1 MRLRGHTKTF
11 ESLEP
16 RQLLAGVTLLT
27 HGFQLSGDFPG
38 WVNTL
43 ASAMIARMDE
53 ASHTR
58 WLVNDVGTFTPPR
71 DLTPAVDPML
81 IGSGERMIT
90 LDWADASNNSGIFD
104 PLLPVQSIAS
114 RLVSPMTQATD
125 LPPLAELPIHL
136 MGHSRGGVVV
146 GALARMLGEQG
157 IWIDHVTLLDP
168 AMSSYHGD
176 QTPETIRSNTLFAD
190 RLDASGTIGFWPITG
205 TRLPT
210 QSSVWSTSLGA
221 LDVGHTTV
229 HTYYRGTVDS
239 VSGTNSWFTPPS
251 APGTRSEMGYAFSR
265 IAGGDRTLPGPR
277 IGLLPA
283 LGGSAADRPGVAMS
297 GPQWPNVAHVRID
310 GSNTIT
316 AGDSATVRFLY
327 GDRDSASTATIY
339 LDLDDNPYNTTGGY
353 ELGSVS
359 LPQAEMQEGT
369 AKIATAGLD
378 PGTYRLF
385 VKITDGERTRYSYMG
400 QDLIIASEP
409 HDDFRLYFPEG
420 YRSGTV
426 NEYIPL
432 VNPNPEPVSYEIF
445 ARYEFGERDQLI
457 AQGILPASSRG
468 GITTTEAIYPQLAL
482 VRENVPYA
490 IEIRST
496 APIGAMLSHYDF
508 GIATGEAF
516 TPTKSSRWWFPEVEK
531 DPGRVL
537 DFIIWYNPSETD
549 AVITLTV
556 FHEEHGTSERTI
568 TTGSLRRG
576 GISITDSDWMM
587 PGSFSV
593 RLESTAAIV
602 ASLSHY
608 ELAQSHGHMSLGQA
622 VSVSIASIIPLGFLE
637 SGQEA
642 SVVLRNTSLAEAN
655 VGYGFLTNTGYNTD
669 LWRPLTVAPGASV
682 RFGRSQLDELSA
694 GQPGTLMFIGSSTLV
709 AGYSVS
715 DQQRRDAFGF
725 TGAAMAYFDW
735 LFADGFMANATAGSL
750 HLEYLN
756 ILSFDDE
763 ATSVMLTLYFPN
775 GETRQRSIPIS
786 GISSTTV
793 ALHEEPMLLEWAA
806 QNGGNAWFSIGVSSQ
821 TAIVASMVHWDLAQ
835 PGGWATL
842 GTPILDR

>member
-1 MRLRGHTKTF
+1 
-11 ESLEP
+11 
-16 RQLLAGVTLLT
+16 
-27 HGFQLSGDFPG
+27 
-38 WVNTL
+38 
-43 ASAMIARMDE
+43 
-53 ASHTR
+53 
-58 WLVNDVGTFTPPR
+58 
-71 DLTPAVDPML
+71 ML
-81 IGSGERMIT
+81 IGSGERMVT
-90 LDWADASNNSGIFD
+90 LDWADASNNLGFEPI
-104 PLLPVQSIAS
+104 LPAQTIAS
-114 RLVSPMTQATD
+114 RLVEPLVISTS

-136 MGHSRGGVVV
+136 IGHSRGGIVV

-157 IWIDHVTLLDP
+157 IWVEHLTLLDP
-168 AMSSYHGD
+168 ALSSTHGD
-176 QTPETIRSNTLFAD
+176 QDIEPARSNTLFVE
-190 RLDASGTIGFWPITG
+190 RIYTTEPIGIWPFNG
-205 TRLPT
+205 QRPPY
-210 QSSVWSTSLGA
+210 QSAEWNSNLTSLG
-221 LDVGHTTV
+221 VNHSNI
-229 HTYYRGTVDS
+229 HTYYRGTIDG
-239 VSGTNSWFTPPS
+239 VSGTNSWFTSPS
-251 APGTRSEMGYAFSR
+251 APGNRNEMGYAYSR
-265 IAGGDRTLPGPR
+265 VAGGDRTRPGPSS
-277 IGLLPA
+277 GLLQA
-283 LGGSAADRPGVAMS
+283 LGGLVTSRPEVTMS
-297 GPQWPNVAHVRID
+297 GPQWPNVALIRID
-310 GSNTIT
+310 GSNTVT
-316 AGDSATVRFLY
+316 TGDPATVRFLY
-327 GDRDSASTATIY
+327 GDRDSSATATVY
-339 LDLDDNPYNTTGGY
+339 LDLDDNPYNSTGGY

-359 LPQAEMQEGT
+359 LPQADMQEAT
-369 AKIATAGLD
+369 AKIATAGLG

-385 VKITDGERTRYSYMG
+385 IKITDGERTRYSYMG
-400 QDLIIASEP
+400 QDLIITSEP
-409 HDDFRLYFPEG
+409 HDDHRLYFPEG

-432 VNPNPEPVSYEIF
+432 VNPNPEPVAYEIF

-457 AQGILPASSRG
+457 AQGILPPASRG

-490 IEIRST
+490 IEIRSA

-516 TPTKSSRWWFPEVEK
+516 TPKKSSRWWFPEVEK

-537 DFIIWYNPSETD
+537 DFIIWYNPSEID

-576 GISITDSDWMM
+576 GISITDSDWIM
-587 PGSFSV
+587 PGAFSV

-602 ASLSHY
+602 ASLTHY

-622 VSVSIASIIPLGFLE
+622 VSISIASIIPLGFLE
-637 SGQEA
+637 TGQEA

-655 VGYGFLTNTGYNTD
+655 VGYGFLTNSGYNTD

-682 RFGRSQLDELSA
+682 RLGRGELDELSA

-735 LFADGFMANATAGSL
+735 LFADGFMANATAGTL

-756 ILSFDDE
+756 ILSFDEE

-775 GETRQRSIPIS
+775 GESRQRSIPIS
-786 GISSTTV
+786 GLSSTTV

-842 GTPILDR
+842 GTPLLIR